1 MVLLMSVFA
10 GFGGQKFIEETYN
23 RVDELKEMIDRLNPN
38 CLIEIDGGVTLDN
51 AAKLYAHGVNV
62 LVAGSTVYNAPNPQQ
77 MIIDLKNA
85 F

>member
-1 MVLLMSVFA
+1 
-10 GFGGQKFIEETYN
+10 
-23 RVDELKEMIDRLNPN
+23 
-38 CLIEIDGGVTLDN
+38 
-51 AAKLYAHGVNV
+51 